1 MLDRRKTLCNGK
13 IVVINFK
20 KLNPLDFEPVHHLD
34 ERSIKDE
41 LALCA
46 PDGRIYIN
54 SKKNESGIGYIT
66 ADSKESFELLMKET
80 KQTLLEYQ
88 IFIGKQYPNIKTFDD
103 FITWSEKNK
112 DGESRVQ
119 VFTLLMIPIELRR
132 REIEHSY
139 NGKIVDFPS

>member
-54 SKKNESGIGYIT
+54 SK
-66 ADSKESFELLMKET
+66 
-80 KQTLLEYQ
+80 
-88 IFIGKQYPNIKTFDD
+88 
-103 FITWSEKNK
+103 
-112 DGESRVQ
+112 
-119 VFTLLMIPIELRR
+119 
-132 REIEHSY
+132 
-139 NGKIVDFPS
+139 

>member
-54 SKKNESGIGYIT
+54 SKKNESGIV
-66 ADSKESFELLMKET
+66 SSVFELLMKET
-80 KQTLLEYQ
+80 RQTLLEYQ
-88 IFIGKQYPNIKTFDD
+88 AFIGKQYPNIKTFDD

-119 VFTLLMIPIELRR
+119 AFTLLMIPIELRR